1 MNHLPLFA
9 GVSEATP
16 EAKNAPKPLTVTEL
30 TMRIRGV
37 LEPALTQVWVQ
48 GEVSNY
54 RPAPSGHAYFSLNDQ
69 GSAVAVAFFG
79 WGARQKGKQSFE
91 LKDGLQVLCR
101 GKISVYP
108 PRGTYQLVLDRIEP
122 LGAGAL
128 QVAFEQLKLKL
139 AAEGLFDHARKK
151 AIPKFPCR
159 LAIVTS
165 PSGAA
170 IHDILNVL
178 KRRAPHVQ
186 VLVIPALVQGEGAH
200 ARIIRGLEV
209 ANQYR
214 LGDVVLLTRGGG
226 SIEDLW
232 CFNHESLAR
241 AIAQSELPV
250 VSAVGHEI
258 DFTIA
263 DFVADL
269 RAPTPSAAAEILSSA
284 WAEAASRSR
293 DLAGRLRSSMVRDLA
308 NRKAVFSHL
317 AARVVSPKD
326 RLREQIQRTDEWML
340 RLERAMKTRLER
352 RRNVLQR
359 YMSQLDALSPLRV
372 LERGYTI
379 VRCQDEGPDKQNAHV
394 IKSAQQLQSGGEYQ
408 ITFHDG
414 QRVVRAL

>member
-1 MNHLPLFA
+1 MSQHSSVNDLPLFSVA
-9 GVSEATP
+9 P
-16 EAKNAPKPLTVTEL
+16 ESTKAPKPLTVTEL
-30 TMRIRGV
+30 TLRIRGV

-54 RPAPSGHAYFSLNDQ
+54 RPAPSGHAYFSLKDQ
-69 GSAVAVAFFG
+69 GSSISVAYFG
-79 WGARQKGKQSFE
+79 WGARQKTFE

-151 AIPKFPCR
+151 TIPKFPCR
-159 LAIVTS
+159 LAIITS

-178 KRRAPHVQ
+178 KRRAPHIQ
-186 VLVIPALVQGEGAH
+186 VLVIPALVQGDGAH
-200 ARIIRGLEV
+200 AQIIRGLEV

-214 LGDVVLLTRGGG
+214 LGDVVLVTRGGG

-241 AIAQSELPV
+241 AIAASELPV

-284 WAEAASRSR
+284 WAEAMSRSR
-293 DLAGRLRSSMVRDLA
+293 DLAGRLRSSMLRDLA

-340 RLERAMKTRLER
+340 RLERAMRTCIER
-352 RRNVLQR
+352 RRHVLQR

-379 VRCQDEGPDKQNAHV
+379 VRCKGNGQNELV
-394 IKSAQQLQSGGEYQ
+394 IKSAQQLQPGGEYQ

-414 QRVVRAL
+414 QRAVQAL